1 VRVVITTRGTARRQ
15 RFLPAALVFFG
26 GLALAAPTAAQ
37 LTVTPSEIV
46 LVPGITPAASFTVE
60 NRGQALI
67 QATLYQNDWDRN
79 DDGENAFYPVG
90 TVVGSC
96 GDRVKVF
103 PQTVQVQP
111 GVKQSI
117 RVSTEG
123 RNFPSPCWT
132 IVFVED
138 APRPAR
144 GQSRIVYVMR
154 IGVKVYVLPSGLPKD
169 AEVTGFQME
178 HRHQVAS
185 GPAVDTTQEEFALRI
200 HNTGGMQLHF
210 EGRVEIRDLANKV
223 VATQKIEDFPVL
235 PGAQRRVG
243 IAIPTLPAGHY
254 VALAVVGYG
263 GEDDLAAQLDLE
275 IR

>member
-1 VRVVITTRGTARRQ
+1 MSNSRGTARRQ
-15 RFLPAALVFFG
+15 RFLPAALVLFG
-26 GLALAAPTAAQ
+26 GVAFAAPAAAQ

-46 LVPGITPAASFTVE
+46 LVPGVTPAASFSVE
-60 NRGQALI
+60 NRGQGQI

-79 DDGENAFYPVG
+79 DDGENVFYPIG

-103 PQTVQVQP
+103 PQTVQVEP
-111 GVKQSI
+111 GAKQSI

-123 RNFPSPCWT
+123 ATFPSPCWT
-132 IVFVED
+132 IVFVEN

-144 GQSRIVYVMR
+144 GPSRIVYVMR
-154 IGVKVYVLPSGLPKD
+154 IGVKVYVLPPNLPKD

-178 HRHQVAS
+178 HRRQTAA
-185 GPAVDTTQEEFALRI
+185 GATVDTTQEEFALRV
-200 HNTGGMQLHF
+200 HNSGGVPLHF
-210 EGRVEIRDLANKV
+210 EGRVEIRDLANNV
-223 VATQKIEDFPVL
+223 VATQKVEDFPVL

-243 IAIPTLPAGHY
+243 IPIPVLRPGSY
-254 VALAVVGYG
+254 VALAVLGYG
-263 GEDDLAAQLDLE
+263 GEDDLAAQLALD